1 LGDDWGH
8 CMATHQDQLTRRLL
22 LAGMIPLPLFLIGMG
37 IAGLFAPGYS
47 WMAQHASELS
57 IVPGLPQT
65 LFKLFAILWGLAFIA
80 FGIGLMRL
88 TGAQSM
94 GAVCWMLFGVA
105 MCSNGIWPMGSPMH
119 GLYAVP
125 LVSLIAPALSLAE
138 SERLR
143 AMKGMWFVT
152 VIVSLCAI
160 FYLWLNLLRFDPQN
174 YRGLTQ
180 RLFSSIN
187 SFWPAFV
194 AWRVW
199 KG

>member
-1 LGDDWGH
+1 MTKHDSHFAD
-8 CMATHQDQLTRRLL
+8 RLL
-22 LAGMIPLPLFLIGMG
+22 LAGLVPLPLFLIGMG
-37 IAGLFAPGYS
+37 VAGLFAPNYS
-47 WMAQHASELS
+47 WMTQHASELS
-57 IVPGLPQT
+57 IVPGMPQT
-65 LFKLFAILWGLAFIA
+65 LFKLVTIPWGLSFIA

-88 TGAQSM
+88 TGAKSV
-94 GAVCWMLFGVA
+94 GAICWILFGVA

-119 GLYAVP
+119 GLYALP

-138 SERLR
+138 SEQLR
-143 AMKGMWFVT
+143 AMKGIWGVT

-160 FYLWLNLLRFDPQN
+160 FYLWLNLLGFDPQS

-194 AWRVW
+194 AWRLW
-199 KG
+199 RTL